1 MMTISDL
8 QYITQDND
16 IYSHAEQAK
25 IMYSRGIKWVQIR
38 MKDATAQEIK
48 AESLKALAYAK
59 LYNTKLIINDHI
71 DIAQEIKASGV
82 HLGLNDTPVSVAR
95 KILGNKFIIGATANT
110 FNDIK
115 FQKEQGANYIGL
127 GPFRYTTTKKQ
138 LSPIIGLEGYK
149 KIMQQVRK
157 ENINLPIIA
166 VGGIC
171 IEDIEQIKKTGTNG
185 VAISGDLLHK
195 FMLIMSNQR

>member
-1 MMTISDL
+1 MMTISNL
-8 QYITQDND
+8 QYITQNND
-16 IYSHAEQAK
+16 KYSHAEQAR

-38 MKDATAQEIK
+38 MKDASAQEIK

-59 LYNTKLIINDHI
+59 LYKTKLIINDHI
-71 DIAQEIKASGV
+71 DIAKEINASGV

-95 KILGNKFIIGATANT
+95 DILGHQFIIGATANT
-110 FNDIK
+110 FNDLI
-115 FQKEQGANYIGL
+115 FQNEQGANYIGL
-127 GPFRYTTTKKQ
+127 GPFRYTATKKN

-149 KIMQQVRK
+149 TIMHQIRK

-171 IEDIEQIKKTGTNG
+171 VEDIEQIKNTGING

-195 FMLIMSNQR
+195 YILTMTNQR